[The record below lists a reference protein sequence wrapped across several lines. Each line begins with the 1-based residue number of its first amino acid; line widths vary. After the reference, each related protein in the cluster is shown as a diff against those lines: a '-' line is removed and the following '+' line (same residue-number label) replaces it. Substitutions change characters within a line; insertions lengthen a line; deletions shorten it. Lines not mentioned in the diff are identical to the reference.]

1 MRRDRALAP
10 ASTQVR
16 RARVERPPG
25 QSQLNPPTAPR
36 KPLPRWV
43 ALAGVVVLSFIALS
57 AAAVGVYAA
66 WLFHDMPDAS
76 DLIDYH
82 PPTATRAYAWDGTLI
97 GEFSRERRIFV
108 PYDAIPAQTAQAF
121 LAAEDHGFFKHGGV
135 DVGGFG
141 RAMVKNVINLAQG
154 RRLEGGS
161 TITQQV
167 AKNILLNSDQTI
179 GRKLKEAIL
188 ASQLEQTLSKERILE
203 LYMNEIWLGYRSY
216 GVGAAAYNYFGK
228 SLSELTLAESAYLAA
243 LPKGPDNY
251 HPIRRKAQAMAR
263 RNWVIGQMA
272 ELGWVT
278 RAEATAA
285 QKEDLVVQ
293 STPSRSQYR
302 DADYFVEEVRR
313 ISLNMKELGDERLNA
328 GGYYMRTTLDP
339 KLQSE
344 AKLALMN
351 GLETYDRRHGWRG
364 PWGHVTTTDGWEDI
378 ARKTVKPRERQ
389 DWKRAIV
396 TSVAGGAVS
405 IRTIDGAMGNLA
417 GQDVSWAR
425 AGKGIGSGDLVFVE
439 PAKDGGFRLKQ
450 VPAVNGALVAMEPY
464 SGRVVAMVGGY
475 SFSLS
480 SFNRA
485 TQALRQPGS
494 SFKPIVYAAA
504 LESGYTPASTVLDA
518 PITLRGYGGQDW
530 SPENYS
536 RDYYGALTLRKGLE
550 LSRNTMTVRL
560 AQGVG
565 MNKIASLAERLG
577 VTKKMD
583 KVLAMALGSGET
595 TTFKMAAAY
604 SSFVN
609 GGKLVEPHLIEM
621 VEDRNGKVIWRADRR
636 QCDRCG
642 SGFSG
647 DESPRI
653 PRTGDQVMDP
663 ITAYQITSM
672 LEGVVQRGTA
682 TAALSIGKPLGG
694 KTGTTNDYRSA
705 WFMGFSPHLVVGV
718 YIGFDDNRS
727 LGNAETGAQAALP
740 IFIDFMGQA
749 LQDKPAE
756 PFKAPAN
763 AKYAM
768 IRGIREAFRP
778 GTEPSASTETLGAA
792 GAPAGPQPYNQ
803 VFGNGQVTGAPNA
816 AAAVAPAAAPPPKKK
831 DDLSD
836 LF

>member
-1 MRRDRALAP
+1 MVPPATSEP
-10 ASTQVR
+10 ASRT
-16 RARVERPPG
+16 
-25 QSQLNPPTAPR
+25 
-36 KPLPRWV
+36 RWLG
-43 ALAGVVVLSFIALS
+43 LAGVAALSFVAVAAL
-57 AAAVGVYAA
+57 ATGIYAA
-66 WLFHDMPDAS
+66 WLFHDMPDAG
-76 DLIDYH
+76 DLADYH
-82 PPTATRAYAWDGTLI
+82 PATATRAYAWDGTLI

-135 DVGGFG
+135 DIGGFG
-141 RAMVKNVINLAQG
+141 RAMAKNVLNLAQG

-167 AKNILLNSDQTI
+167 AKNILLTSDQTI

-188 ASQLEQTLSKERILE
+188 ASQLERTLSKERILE

-251 HPIRRKAQAMAR
+251 HPIRRYGQAVGR
-263 RNWVIGQMA
+263 RDWIIDQMA
-272 ELGWVT
+272 DLGWVS
-278 RAEATAA
+278 RADATAA
-285 QKEDLVVQ
+285 MKQPLKVQ
-293 STPSRSQYR
+293 AAPSRSQYR

-328 GGYYMRTTLDP
+328 GGYYVRTTLDP
-339 KLQSE
+339 KLQS
-344 AKLALMN
+344 AARTALMN
-351 GLETYDRRHGWRG
+351 GLESYDRRHGWRG
-364 PWGHVTTTDGWEDI
+364 AWGKVETLDGWEAI
-378 ARKTVKPRERQ
+378 AKKRSKPSERRTWRQ
-389 DWKRAIV
+389 AVV
-396 TSVAGGAVS
+396 TSVAGGSVQ
-405 IRTIDGAMGNLA
+405 IRTIEGVVGTLA
-417 GQDVSWAR
+417 GADVSWAR
-425 AGKGIGSGDLVFVE
+425 AGRGIGVGDLIFVAPDE
-439 PAKDGGFRLKQ
+439 EGPAFRLKQ

-504 LESGYTPASTVLDA
+504 LENGYTPASTVLDA

-536 RDYYGALTLRKGLE
+536 RDYFGALTLRRGLE

-560 AQGVG
+560 AQSIG
-565 MNKIASLAERLG
+565 MAKVSDLAKRVG
-577 VTKKMD
+577 VTKDMD
-583 KVLAMALGSGET
+583 NVLAMALGAGET
-595 TTFKMAAAY
+595 TVYRMAGAY
-604 SSFVN
+604 STFVN
-609 GGKLVEPHLIEM
+609 GGRLVQPHLIEL
-621 VEDRNGKVIWRADRR
+621 VQDRNGKVIWRADRR
-636 QCDRCG
+636 ECERCDL
-642 SGFSG
+642 GFIG
-647 DESPRI
+647 AESPRI
-653 PRTGDQVMDP
+653 LRTGDQALNPV
-663 ITAYQITSM
+663 TAYQITSM
-672 LEGVVQRGTA
+672 LQGAVQRGTA
-682 TAALSIGKPLGG
+682 TQALSLGKPVGG

-727 LGNAETGAQAALP
+727 LGNNETGSVAAVP
-740 IFIDFMGQA
+740 IFVDFMGVA
-749 LQDKPAE
+749 LKDKPAE
-756 PFKAPAN
+756 EFKAPTE
-763 AKYAM
+763 AKFAM

-778 GTEPSASTETLGAA
+778 GTEPTSLSAPLGAA
-792 GAPAGPQPYNQ
+792 GVPSGPQPYST
-803 VFGNGQVTGAPNA
+803 VFQNGITGAPS
-816 AAAVAPAAAPPPKKK
+816 AAVAVAPPAAPATKKK

>member
-1 MRRDRALAP
+1 MIPPATSEP
-10 ASTQVR
+10 ASRT
-16 RARVERPPG
+16 
-25 QSQLNPPTAPR
+25 
-36 KPLPRWV
+36 RWLG
-43 ALAGVVVLSFIALS
+43 LAGVAALSFIAV
-57 AAAVGVYAA
+57 AALATGVYAA
-66 WLFHDMPDAS
+66 WLFHDMPDAG
-76 DLIDYH
+76 DLVDYH

-135 DVGGFG
+135 DIGGFG
-141 RAMVKNVINLAQG
+141 RAMAKNVLNLAQG

-167 AKNILLNSDQTI
+167 AKNILLTSDQTI

-188 ASQLEQTLSKERILE
+188 ASQLERTLSKERILE

-251 HPIRRKAQAMAR
+251 HPIRRYGQAVGR
-263 RNWVIGQMA
+263 RDWIIDQMA
-272 ELGWVT
+272 DLGWVS
-278 RAEATAA
+278 RADATAA
-285 QKEDLVVQ
+285 MKQPLKVQ
-293 STPSRSQYR
+293 AAPSRSQYR

-328 GGYYMRTTLDP
+328 GGYYVRTTLDP
-339 KLQSE
+339 KLQS
-344 AKLALMN
+344 AARTALMN
-351 GLETYDRRHGWRG
+351 GLESYDRRHGWRG
-364 PWGHVTTTDGWEDI
+364 AWGKVETLDGWEAI
-378 ARKTVKPRERQ
+378 AKKRSKPSERRTWRQ
-389 DWKRAIV
+389 AVV
-396 TSVAGGAVS
+396 TSVAGGAVQ
-405 IRTIDGAMGNLA
+405 IRTIEGVSGTLA
-417 GQDVSWAR
+417 GADVSWAR
-425 AGKGIGSGDLVFVE
+425 AGKGIGVGDLIFVAPDDE
-439 PAKDGGFRLKQ
+439 GPAFRLKQ

-504 LESGYTPASTVLDA
+504 LENGYTPASTVLDA

-536 RDYYGALTLRKGLE
+536 RDYFGALTLRRGLE

-560 AQGVG
+560 AQSITMAKV
-565 MNKIASLAERLG
+565 SDLAKRVG
-577 VTKKMD
+577 VTKDMD
-583 KVLAMALGSGET
+583 NVLAMALGAGET
-595 TTFKMAAAY
+595 TVYRMAGAY
-604 SSFVN
+604 STFVN
-609 GGKLVEPHLIEM
+609 GGRLVQPHLIEL
-621 VEDRNGKVIWRADRR
+621 VQDRNGKVIWRSDRR
-636 QCDRCG
+636 ECERCDL
-642 SGFSG
+642 GFIG
-647 DESPRI
+647 AESPRI
-653 PRTGDQVMDP
+653 LRTGDQALNP

-672 LEGVVQRGTA
+672 LQGAVQRGTA
-682 TAALSIGKPLGG
+682 TQALSLGKPVGG

-727 LGNAETGAQAALP
+727 LGNNETGSVAAVP
-740 IFIDFMGQA
+740 IFVDFMGVA
-749 LQDKPAE
+749 LKDKPAE
-756 PFKAPAN
+756 EFKAPTE
-763 AKYAM
+763 AKFAM

-778 GTEPSASTETLGAA
+778 GTEPTGLSAPLGQA
-792 GAPAGPQPYNQ
+792 GVPSGPQPYST
-803 VFGNGQVTGAPNA
+803 VFQNGITGAPSA
-816 AAAVAPAAAPPPKKK
+816 AAAVAPPAAPVAKKK